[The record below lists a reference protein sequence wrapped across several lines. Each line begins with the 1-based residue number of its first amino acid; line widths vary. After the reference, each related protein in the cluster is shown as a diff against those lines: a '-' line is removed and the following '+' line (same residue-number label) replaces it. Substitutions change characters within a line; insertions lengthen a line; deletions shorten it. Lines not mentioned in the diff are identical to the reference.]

1 MKFDRS
7 KAEQP
12 KDFNALPAGKYEVF
26 IEKGEVKTAATGSKF
41 INMMLNVR
49 DDVEAQKK
57 FGGRKLFY
65 RLFFTE
71 KTVGIVH
78 GFLEA
83 IGTPQGKDFG
93 DTPDIY
99 IPAIL
104 NYATGKAALANV
116 KTKTYQGNLQNEVSF
131 LGATVVG
138 GGKQDDPFGQDEA
151 AATND
156 GNIDVTE
163 DDLPF

>member
-1 MKFDRS
+1 MKFDKS

-12 KDFNALPAGKYEVF
+12 TEFDALPAGKYEVF
-26 IEKGEVKTAATGSKF
+26 IEKGEVKQATTGSRY
-41 INMMLNVR
+41 INFMLNVR
-49 DDVEAQKK
+49 DDHAPQKSY
-57 FGGRKLFY
+57 GGRKLFY

-99 IPAIL
+99 IPNIL
-104 NYATGKAALANV
+104 AYATGKAALANV
-116 KTKTYQGNLQNEVSF
+116 KVKVYNGNNQNEVSF
-131 LGATVVG
+131 LGASVIG
-138 GGKQDDPFGQDEA
+138 GGKQDDPFGQDEV

-156 GNIDVTE
+156 GKVDVTE